1 MKVAI
6 KLKATAMESSTL
18 IRKIHMVCPLCD
30 KAHEVEERKRLTT
43 IKVNGETVS
52 YEEKFLYCVNADET
66 ENEFDTASMANENLM
81 NIINAYRVKHGLNK
95 LADKN
100 SR

>member
-1 MKVAI
+1 M
-6 KLKATAMESSTL
+6 MEDSVL

-30 KAHEVEERKRLTT
+30 KAHEVEERKRITT
-43 IKVNGETVS
+43 IRVNGETVS

-66 ENEFDTASMANENLM
+66 ENEFDTASMANDNLM
-81 NIINAYRVKHGLNK
+81 NIINAYRVKQGLNK
-95 LADKN
+95 LTDKS

>member
-1 MKVAI
+1 MKSI
-6 KLKATAMESSTL
+6 NEEEMMEYSVL

-30 KAHEVEERKRLTT
+30 KAHEVEERKRITT
-43 IKVNGETVS
+43 IRVNGETVS

-66 ENEFDTASMANENLM
+66 ENEFDTASMANDNLM
-81 NIINAYRVKHGLNK
+81 NIINAYRVKQGLNK
-95 LADKN
+95 LTDKS

>member
-1 MKVAI
+1 MKSI
-6 KLKATAMESSTL
+6 NEEEMMEDSVL

-30 KAHEVEERKRLTT
+30 KAHEVEERKRITT
-43 IKVNGETVS
+43 IRVNGETVS

-66 ENEFDTASMANENLM
+66 ENEFDTASMANDNLM
-81 NIINAYRVKHGLNK
+81 NIINAYRVKQGLNK
-95 LADKN
+95 LTDKS